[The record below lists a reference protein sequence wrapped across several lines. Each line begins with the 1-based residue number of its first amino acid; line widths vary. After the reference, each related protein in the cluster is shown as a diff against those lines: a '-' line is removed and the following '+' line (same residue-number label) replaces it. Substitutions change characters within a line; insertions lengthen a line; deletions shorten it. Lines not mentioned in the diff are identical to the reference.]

1 MRHKLRHLLPF
12 QGSGKFYLM
21 LQIVTELRFDKPF
34 KMLARPTGGDVSPEI
49 ESISHAR
56 KSARDM
62 TVEVT
67 VDDNMREQIAR
78 FYAGLQAQE
87 IIEWG
92 T

>member
-1 MRHKLRHLLPF
+1 
-12 QGSGKFYLM
+12 
-21 LQIVTELRFDKPF
+21 
-34 KMLARPTGGDVSPEI
+34 
-49 ESISHAR
+49 
-56 KSARDM
+56 M